1 VKEYG
6 EHSNVLKTILKESIR
21 IIIFASIISSLGG
34 LALENIKS
42 IFISLMPLIILLPTL
57 NDMIGDYGTIV
68 SSTFSTMLHKGEVK
82 KKWWTPEVQEM
93 FMQIIIVAGITAFLS
108 ATIALAI
115 SKYYGAVIDAVFAF
129 KVFFI
134 TIIDVMV
141 LVCLLFI
148 TSIYAGLYYFNK
160 KEDPNNFLIPITTSI
175 ADFGNMIVL
184 TVLIIL
190 FF

>member
-1 VKEYG
+1 
-6 EHSNVLKTILKESIR
+6 
-21 IIIFASIISSLGG
+21 
-34 LALENIKS
+34 
-42 IFISLMPLIILLPTL
+42 MPLIILLPTL

>member
-1 VKEYG
+1 MKEYG